1 MDLSLRLVEPMVV
14 VDEKKNNVK
23 NTSGTKNIHFNWK
36 FSIHFITEQEAFF
49 CIVALT
55 FQVIAKAITFLG

>member
-23 NTSGTKNIHFNWK
+23 NISGTKNIHFNWK

>member
-1 MDLSLRLVEPMVV
+1 MHLSLRFSEPMVI

-23 NTSGTKNIHFNWK
+23 IPPVLKICHFNWK
-36 FSIHFITEQEAFF
+36 FSIHFVAEQEAFF